1 MAIMLSLSP
10 EPASKKRKRDTTT
23 TAGEEL
29 EIDVNAPEP
38 PSKKA
43 LRKAKKA
50 KMEKPASRRG
60 KKDPMQSKK
69 ADEVERNEELDEEE
83 GVPINEAKASIILN
97 HGKVGQDFIRHPAKG
112 LAGSLEGGGGGG
124 KEGKKERSPHGIWI
138 GNLAFSTTKST
149 LRTFLTTNTTIKEKD
164 IIRIHLPRIS
174 SGTANKS
181 KSRRRQKEE
190 AEESHEEAGNG
201 EGKGKAQNRGFA
213 YIDFSTAEAVFE
225 ALQLSESVLEGR
237 KVLIKDANNFHGR
250 PLATAE
256 GAITNGNHRT
266 DVNGPSLT
274 QNSASTSAPGSTRR
288 SKRIFLG
295 NLPFDTNPESLQQ
308 LYRKAGG
315 EITHCQVATFEDSGK
330 CKGYAWVEFDNFEAS
345 EAAKRGW
352 VDVFSESESEAE
364 SEAEDED
371 NSSGDNDDDDDD
383 AEEDSHGETG
393 YEKSMIDGDN
403 NDKGL
408 KLKRS
413 ISKISK
419 SSRKA
424 TREEKEKKPNDKT
437 KIKKRQHRIFM
448 NRLHGRTLRTEY
460 AEDKSQRYKKRFLSG
475 KAGSAAHDNIA
486 QNIAQETVD
495 DQAEIIT
502 AAAPDGSAQNG
513 VLAAVK
519 DDIDDD
525 DKPTVNSKIT
535 TKETTITP
543 VPASDQLIE
552 KKPKKKLSSS
562 TSRPETRYSNDTIT
576 ATKKKRDARTI
587 KPGAVLKKAPRE
599 SGAIVQG
606 MGKKIVFD

>member
-1 MAIMLSLSP
+1 M
-10 EPASKKRKRDTTT
+10 
-23 TAGEEL
+23 G
-29 EIDVNAPEP
+29 
-38 PSKKA
+38 
-43 LRKAKKA
+43 
-50 KMEKPASRRG
+50 
-60 KKDPMQSKK
+60 
-69 ADEVERNEELDEEE
+69 
-83 GVPINEAKASIILN
+83 
-97 HGKVGQDFIRHPAKG
+97 
-112 LAGSLEGGGGGG
+112 GSGGGGG
-124 KEGKKERSPHGIWI
+124 KEGKKERSPLGIWI
-138 GNLAFSTTKST
+138 GNLAFSTTKSA

-181 KSRRRQKEE
+181 KSIRRQKEE
-190 AEESHEEAGNG
+190 AEDSHEEAGDG

-250 PLATAE
+250 PPTIAG
-256 GAITNGNHRT
+256 GAITNGNHST
-266 DVNGPSLT
+266 DANGPLLT

-295 NLPFDTNPESLQQ
+295 NLPFDTTPESLQQ

-352 VDVFSESESEAE
+352 IDVFSESESEAE

-371 NSSGDNDDDDDD
+371 DSGDDDDEDEDDD

-393 YEKSMIDGDN
+393 HEKLIDGDDDN
-403 NDKGL
+403 NIP

-413 ISKISK
+413 TKKASMSSKIVI
-419 SSRKA
+419 RKKNNQKDV
-424 TREEKEKKPNDKT
+424 RKRT
-437 KIKKRQHRIFM
+437 KHRIFM

-486 QNIAQETVD
+486 QNIAQETAD
-495 DQAEIIT
+495 DQVEIIT
-502 AAAPDGSAQNG
+502 AAAAPDGSAQNG

-525 DKPTVNSKIT
+525 DKPTVNSNIT
-535 TKETTITP
+535 MKETTTITP
-543 VPASDQLIE
+543 GPASDQLIE
-552 KKPKKKLSSS
+552 KKLKKKLSSS
-562 TSRPETRYSNDTIT
+562 SSSSISRLGRKHGNDTIIT
-576 ATKKKRDARTI
+576 TTTKQKRDARTI
-587 KPGAVLKKAPRE
+587 KPGAALKKAPRE